1 VILLSYCKLEIFLY
15 TFVIRNQVPSPVVS
29 HSTKDYW
36 KYLTVYNLEGEIIL
50 FKKRRVRKESVE
62 EPTNTEPLIQDWPT
76 VLSDFFHGS
85 PDLIFKKVIKGDSTY
100 QLFYLQNV
108 VDNQKLQQSILPS
121 IQSLTNEQIG
131 NDVLMEHLPVGVLK
145 KSHLIEE
152 IGEALISGYVFIV
165 LDQESIGLLCDISDP
180 LSRAL
185 SSAEMESLV
194 FGPRLSFTESLS
206 TNIGLI
212 RKHTNDKNFCAEPI
226 IVGERNKTEIR
237 LLYIKELT
245 DETNVQT
252 LRQRITDLEI
262 DDVIDSN
269 VLSQLLDDQSLS
281 LFPQM
286 LTTELP
292 DRVSHMLLKG
302 KVAILVDRS
311 PYALIG
317 PATFLNFFESTDD
330 IYSRWN
336 LGMLLRWLRFISVI
350 LATLL
355 TPLYVATVTFHYQVI
370 PVPLLASIG
379 QSRSNVP
386 FPPVMEALI
395 LEFILE
401 LLKEAGARLPTKV
414 GQTMG
419 IVGGIVIGQ
428 AAVEAGFTSNILII
442 LVALSALGTFTS
454 PSYIMGTAFRFV
466 RYPLIIVAGA
476 WGGIGLMFGLII
488 LILHL
493 LKLTSMGRPYF
504 APIFPFR
511 MQDLKDS
518 VFRFPFTYNS
528 KRPITNRPQDSNRFP
543 SLKGKAKKDID
554 E

>member
-1 VILLSYCKLEIFLY
+1 EQLY
-15 TFVIRNQVPSPVVS
+15 
-29 HSTKDYW
+29 
-36 KYLTVYNLEGEIIL
+36 
-50 FKKRRVRKESVE
+50 
-62 EPTNTEPLIQDWPT
+62 
-76 VLSDFFHGS
+76 
-85 PDLIFKKVIKGDSTY
+85 
-100 QLFYLQNV
+100 
-108 VDNQKLQQSILPS
+108 
-121 IQSLTNEQIG
+121 
-131 NDVLMEHLPVGVLK
+131 
-145 KSHLIEE
+145 
-152 IGEALISGYVFIV
+152 
-165 LDQESIGLLCDISDP
+165 
-180 LSRAL
+180 
-185 SSAEMESLV
+185 
-194 FGPRLSFTESLS
+194 
-206 TNIGLI
+206 
-212 RKHTNDKNFCAEPI
+212 
-226 IVGERNKTEIR
+226 VGERNKTEIR
-237 LLYIKELT
+237 LLYIKGLT

-252 LRQRITDLEI
+252 LRQRIKDLEI
-262 DDVIDSN
+262 DDVVDSN

-286 LTTELP
+286 LQTELP
-292 DRVSHMLLKG
+292 DRVSYMLLKG

-311 PYALIG
+311 PYALLG
-317 PATFLNFFESTDD
+317 PANFLNFFESTDD

-336 LGMLLRWLRFISVI
+336 LGMFLRWLRFISII

-355 TPLYVATVTFHYQVI
+355 TPLYVATVTYHYQVV
-370 PVPLLASIG
+370 PVPLLLSIG

-466 RYPLIIVAGA
+466 RYPLIIFAGA

-493 LKLTSMGRPYF
+493 LKLTSMGAPYF
-504 APIFPFR
+504 VPVFPLR
-511 MQDLKDS
+511 LQDLKDS
-518 VFRFPFTYNS
+518 VFRFPFSYST
-528 KRPITNRPQDSNRFP
+528 KRPLSNRPQDSNRFP
-543 SLKGKAKKDID
+543 EEKAKVKKDID

>member
-1 VILLSYCKLEIFLY
+1 MF
-15 TFVIRNQVPSPVVS
+15 R
-29 HSTKDYW
+29 
-36 KYLTVYNLEGEIIL
+36 
-50 FKKRRVRKESVE
+50 KKRTLKKLTEQQTKE
-62 EPTNTEPLIQDWPT
+62 EPIVQDWQT
-76 VLSDFFHGS
+76 NFRNYFHDS
-85 PDLIFKKVIKGDSTY
+85 PDLVHKTITQGNLVFE
-100 QLFYLQNV
+100 LFYLQNLV
-108 VDNQKLQQSILPS
+108 QTQLVEQSIIHK
-121 IQSLTNEQIG
+121 IQSISNEKIDIDSLMNHVSVGYLTKNGQ
-131 NDVLMEHLPVGVLK
+131 V
-145 KSHLIEE
+145 EE
-152 IGEALISGYVFIV
+152 IGEALIRGSVFIV
-165 LDQESIGLLCDISDP
+165 LNQQPVGLLCDVSDP
-180 LSRAL
+180 LSRSL
-185 SSAEMESLV
+185 SSAEIESLV
-194 FGPRLSFTESLS
+194 FGPRLAFTESLS

-212 RKHTNDKNFCAEPI
+212 RKHTTDNNLCTEQIF
-226 IVGERNKTEIR
+226 VGERNKTEIR

-245 DETNVQT
+245 DETNIQT
-252 LRQRITDLEI
+252 LRQRILDLEI
-262 DDVIDSN
+262 DDIVDSN

-286 LTTELP
+286 LQTELP
-292 DRVSHMLLKG
+292 DRVSYMLLKG
-302 KVAILVDRS
+302 KVAIMVERS

-330 IYSRWN
+330 IYARWN

-355 TPLYVATVTFHYQVI
+355 TPLYVATVTYHYPVI

-428 AAVEAGFTSNILII
+428 AAVQAGFTSNILII

-454 PSYIMGTAFRFV
+454 PSYLMGTAFRFI
-466 RYPLIIVAGA
+466 RYPLIIFAGA
-476 WGGIGLMFGLII
+476 WGAIGVMFGLII
-488 LILHL
+488 LIQHL

-504 APIFPFR
+504 VPVFPLR
-511 MQDLKDS
+511 IQDLKDS
-518 VFRFPFTYNS
+518 LFRFPFSYNA
-528 KRPITNRPQDSNRFP
+528 KRPLSNRPQDYYRF
-543 SLKGKAKKDID
+543 SERRAKVKKDID

>member
-1 VILLSYCKLEIFLY
+1 MEILNCINQEGVI
-15 TFVIRNQVPSPVVS
+15 T
-29 HSTKDYW
+29 
-36 KYLTVYNLEGEIIL
+36 L
-50 FKKRRVRKESVE
+50 FKKNRTVKVNEGQ
-62 EPTNTEPLIQDWPT
+62 PTNTETPKQDWDSI
-76 VLSDFFHGS
+76 LNDIFHQS
-85 PDLIFKKVIKGDSTY
+85 PDLVHKKIIKGEIVFE
-100 QLFYLQNV
+100 LFYLQNLV
-108 VDNQKLQQSILPS
+108 RIQQLQQSILPF
-121 IQSLTNEQIG
+121 IQSINKEKVDIDL
-131 NDVLMEHLPVGVLK
+131 LMDQLPVGNVT
-145 KSHLIEE
+145 KSSDVEE
-152 IGEALISGYVFIV
+152 IVNSLIQGSVFIILNQQNSGV
-165 LDQESIGLLCDISDP
+165 LCEISDP
-180 LSRAL
+180 LTRTL
-185 SSAEMESLV
+185 STAEIESLV
-194 FGPRLSFTESLS
+194 FGPRLAFTESLS

-212 RKHTNDKNFCAEPI
+212 RKQITDKNLCAEQLF
-226 IVGERNKTEIR
+226 VGDRNTTEIR
-237 LLYIKELT
+237 LLYIKEIT

-252 LRQRITDLEI
+252 LRQRITDLKI
-262 DDVIDSN
+262 DDVVDCN

-286 LTTELP
+286 LQTELP
-292 DRVSHMLLKG
+292 DRVSYMLLKG

-317 PATFLNFFESTDD
+317 PAAFINFFESTDD

-336 LGMLLRWLRFISVI
+336 LGMFLRWLRFIAII

-355 TPLYVATVTFHYQVI
+355 TPLYVATVTYHYQVI
-370 PVPLLASIG
+370 PVHLLLSIG

-454 PSYIMGTAFRFV
+454 PSYIMGTSFRFV
-466 RYPLIIVAGA
+466 RYPLIIFAGA
-476 WGGIGLMFGLII
+476 WGAIGVMFGIII
-488 LILHL
+488 LIIHL

-504 APIFPFR
+504 VPVFPLR
-511 MQDLKDS
+511 LQDLKES
-518 VFRFPFTYNS
+518 VFLFPFSYNS
-528 KRPITNRPQDSNRFP
+528 KRPLSNRPQDTNRFP
-543 SLKGKAKKDID
+543 EKKAKAKKDID